1 MATEEKDF
9 MDYVQGHE
17 RSWGN
22 DTYQNK
28 PELEALLRS
37 PIVAFWQP
45 VVATETD
52 NKNKKTDRYT
62 ATLHKDLDELED
74 YFSKLLFRAL
84 LEPPKQRIIKIFAN
98 SKPVQI
104 KGVKIQFEVSD
115 SKTR

>member
-28 PELEALLRS
+28 PELEALLRA
-37 PIVAFWQP
+37 PIVAFWRP
-45 VVATETD
+45 VGSDTND
-52 NKNKKTDRYT
+52 KKAERYI
-62 ATLHKDLDELED
+62 ATLHKDLGELED

-84 LEPPKQRIIKIFAN
+84 LEPPKQRILKIFAN
-98 SKPVQI
+98 TKSVKI
-104 KGVKIQFEVSD
+104 KGVKVLFEVTE
-115 SKTR
+115 K